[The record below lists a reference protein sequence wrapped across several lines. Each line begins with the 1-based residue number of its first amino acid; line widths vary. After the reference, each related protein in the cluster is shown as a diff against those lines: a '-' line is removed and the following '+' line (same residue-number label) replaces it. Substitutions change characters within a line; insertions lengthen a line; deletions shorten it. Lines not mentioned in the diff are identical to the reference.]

1 MMKKTGFLLGCLL
14 LLALFCAGEEEL
26 RPFRKK
32 ALLIMPQEKM
42 HDWYKPG
49 FAARGWTSEC
59 VAAEK
64 ANLADPGGCDVV
76 LIYSYNGHRIPQNF
90 HTEKLLPAIRGGTIA
105 VYTVAGT
112 RFEPDRWFH
121 DPSLKTGYTKNDPA
135 RRKFFF
141 ENPDFEKTPNPLSKS
156 YRYNHS
162 FTFVPETPGK
172 WIPLICNL
180 AADGTKKPV
189 LMAAPCGKGM
199 IVCAA
204 AIQTGQAPHEVVLQL
219 ENLVAFN
226 RARHAPAEK
235 PEK

>member
-1 MMKKTGFLLGCLL
+1 MKKNVFTLVVLLFT
-14 LLALFCAGEEEL
+14 LFCTAAE
-26 RPFRKK
+26 RTPPFHRK

-49 FAARGWTSEC
+49 FAARGWSSEC

-76 LIYSYNGHRIPQNF
+76 LIYSYNGNRIPQSF

-112 RFEPDRWFH
+112 RFEPDRWLG
-121 DPSLKTGYTKNDPA
+121 DPSLKTGYTKNDPV
-135 RRKFFF
+135 RRQFFF
-141 ENPDFEKTPNPLSKS
+141 ENPDFEKSPNPLSKS

-172 WIPLICNL
+172 WIPLISNL

-199 IVCAA
+199 IAAAA
-204 AIQTGQAPHEVVLQL
+204 AIQTGQAPHEVVQLL
-219 ENLVAFN
+219 ENLVEFN
-226 RARHAPAEK
+226 RTLHAVAEK
-235 PEK
+235 SEK